1 MIGSVTFIGDRRT
14 SNGSGEVPQGPA
26 VVLVEKPG
34 AEPPGYLAVGLDGQQ
49 SLKQKIEAVEA
60 QLVLAALERQSWNQ
74 TKAAIEL
81 GLSRPGLLN
90 KIRRYRLR
98 DCGKTRPTRAAT
110 VAEP

>member
-1 MIGSVTFIGDRRT
+1 VAFTGDRPAP
-14 SNGSGEVPQGPA
+14 NGSTDPPQGPA
-26 VVLVEKPG
+26 VVLVDKAGDES
-34 AEPPGYLAVGLDGQQ
+34 PGYVAVGLDGQQ

-60 QLVLAALERQSWNQ
+60 QLVLAALERLSWNQ

-98 DCGKTRPTRAAT
+98 DRGKTRPVRTAQGR
-110 VAEP
+110 